1 MNEKPKPTTDKDKKP
16 RSLGSFLL
24 FLFLLVAVLGWVGR
38 QSMVKPD
45 ILSQDEYLAN
55 LYMGRVVEQVY
66 EGNAG
71 GSNKVEGTYQKRA
84 GEAPTPFTA
93 SFADVA
99 PNEIDWRELKA
110 TRIEHTLPAEDFAA
124 ALAGG
129 WYDPVLA
136 RSLKIRHVTTE
147 PPPEGSK
154 EGTPPRVIESSKE
167 HLYVEVIA
175 ASETKWQRQAPDP
188 SAEPPYF
195 LPQSSSHVWFEIDLT
210 PVLDRDVPELGS
222 LVSSL
227 ESTGV
232 PITRH
237 AFELGDKTGSRW
249 KEDTNMLNQLLF
261 FYGPW
266 ILLGL
271 LFFFFM
277 RQARTQGGG
286 GMMSFGKSRAQ
297 MYTKENHTGMTFN
310 DVAGAAEAKAEVRE
324 VVEFLRNPARFTRI
338 GGRIPRGILLVG
350 PPGCGKTLLA
360 KAIAG
365 EAEVPF
371 FAISGSDFVE
381 MFVGVGASRVRD
393 LFKQARDNSPCIIF
407 LDEIDAVG
415 RRRGGGMGGG
425 HDEREQT
432 LNAILVEMDGFG
444 TDDGIIL
451 LAATNRPDVL
461 DPALLRPGRFD
472 REVTID
478 MPDQKDRMKILKVHL
493 AKVRCEDELDV
504 ELLSRS
510 SPGYSGADL
519 AAIVNEAA
527 IMAVLDN
534 RDKIGQHD
542 LEEARDKVRY
552 GRQKINR
559 SAEEVDLKITAY
571 HEAGHAVVAA
581 VEDEADPPSKVTI
594 IPRGRALGSTMTL
607 PEKEVL
613 HQSKRGLVAR
623 LAVLFG
629 GRAAEARFCGDIS
642 AGASSDIQRATQ
654 IARSMVTE
662 LGMSE
667 AVGPIN
673 YGDRQ
678 GSEFLG
684 TELMRDRSHSEE
696 MARLIDDE
704 IKALI
709 SGAYE
714 RAETILA
721 DHSEAVE
728 KIAQALLAYET
739 IDGEGVKT
747 LVAGG
752 NVEDVAPAPK
762 PSDKNQK
769 PPTKKQT
776 PEREAKNGLD
786 GDLPGTAGFSPA

>member
-1 MNEKPKPTTDKDKKP
+1 MNEQPKPVTDKEKKP

-45 ILSQDEYLAN
+45 LLSQDEYLAN
-55 LYMGRVVEQVY
+55 LYMGRVVEQIY
-66 EGNAG
+66 QGNQG
-71 GSNKVEGTYQKRA
+71 GSNKIEGTYQKNA
-84 GEAPTPFTA
+84 GSAPTPFLV
-93 SFADVA
+93 SFGDVEA
-99 PNEIDWRELKA
+99 NEIDWRELKA
-110 TRIEHTLPAEDFAA
+110 TRIEHTLPAEDYAA
-124 ALAGG
+124 AVAGG
-129 WYDPVLA
+129 WYDPVQA
-136 RSLKIRHVTTE
+136 RSLRLRHVETE
-147 PPPEGSK
+147 PVPSGSK
-154 EGTPPRVIESSKE
+154 ANTPPKVIERTEE
-167 HLYVEVIA
+167 HLYVQVIA
-175 ASETKWQRQAPDP
+175 SSEAKWQRQASDP
-188 SAEPPYF
+188 SATPPFY
-195 LPQSSSHVWFEIDLT
+195 LPTASSHVWIEVDLT
-210 PVLDRDVPELGS
+210 PVPGRDVPELGS
-222 LVSSL
+222 LLATLNSKDVPL
-227 ESTGV
+227 ST
-232 PITRH
+232 H
-237 AFELGDKTGSRW
+237 YFELGNKSGSRW
-249 KEDTNMLNQLLF
+249 QSDSNMLSDVLF
-261 FYGPW
+261 YYGPW
-266 ILLGL
+266 LLLGL
-271 LFFFFM
+271 LFFYFM

-286 GMMSFGKSRAQ
+286 GMMNFGKSRAQ
-297 MYTKENHTGMTFN
+297 MYTKENHTGLTFN

-324 VVEFLRNPARFTRI
+324 IVEFLRNPARFTRI

-393 LFKQARDNSPCIIF
+393 LFKQARENSPCIIF

-478 MPDQKDRMKILKVHL
+478 MPDQKDREKILKVHL
-493 AKVRCEDELDV
+493 AKVRCDEELNV
-504 ELLSRS
+504 ELLARS

-534 RDKIGQHD
+534 RETIGQAD

-552 GRQKINR
+552 GRKKINR
-559 SAEEVDLKITAY
+559 TMEEEDRKVTAY
-571 HEAGHAVVAA
+571 HEAGHAVVAS
-581 VEDEADPPSKVTI
+581 VQPQADPPSKVTI
-594 IPRGRALGSTMTL
+594 IPRGRALGSTMML
-607 PEKEVL
+607 PEKESH
-613 HQSKRGLVAR
+613 HQQRGR
-623 LAVLFG
+623 LIAQLATLFG

-642 AGASSDIQRATQ
+642 AGAYDDIRRATQ
-654 IARSMVTE
+654 LARSMVTE

-684 TELMRDRSHSEE
+684 TELMRDRSHSEDI
-696 MARLIDDE
+696 ARLIDGE
-704 IKALI
+704 VKKLI
-709 SGAYE
+709 DNAYE
-714 RAETILA
+714 AAQSILA
-721 DHSEAVE
+721 QNSEAVE
-728 KIAQALLAYET
+728 QVARALMLYET
-739 IDGEGVKT
+739 VDGAGVKR
-747 LVAGG
+747 LVEGG
-752 NVEDVAPAPK
+752 VAEDIAPAAARAKGNAAK
-762 PSDKNQK
+762 PTEKSKKGLENKDVSD
-769 PPTKKQT
+769 
-776 PEREAKNGLD
+776 
-786 GDLPGTAGFSPA
+786 DLPGTAGFSPA

>member
-1 MNEKPKPTTDKDKKP
+1 MNDDPKTPNPKERKP

-24 FLFLLVAVLGWVGR
+24 FLFLLIAVLALVGR
-38 QSMVKPD
+38 QSMTQPD
-45 ILSQDEYLAN
+45 VLTQDEYLAY
-55 LYMGRVVEQVY
+55 LHQGRIEVQEFL
-66 EGNAG
+66 GNAA
-71 GSNKVEGTYQKRA
+71 GSNRVQGTYVKHA
-84 GEAPTPFTA
+84 GEPAVPFKTD
-93 SFADVA
+93 FGDVEA
-99 PNEIDWRELKA
+99 KEAEWQELKA
-110 TRIEHTLPAEDFAA
+110 IHVERTLPAEAFLGAVD
-124 ALAGG
+124 GG
-129 WYDPVLA
+129 WYEPVRG
-136 RSLKIRHVTTE
+136 RSLRLRHVETPEPVPGE
-147 PPPEGSK
+147 PPQAA
-154 EGTPPRVIESSKE
+154 PPVKQRIDEK
-167 HLYVEVIA
+167 LYVEVIA
-175 ASETKWQRQAPDP
+175 SSSARWERQDGIDP
-188 SAEPPYF
+188 TAEPPFF
-195 LPQSSSHVWFEIDLT
+195 LPRTSRHVWFEVDLAT
-210 PVLDRDVPELGS
+210 VPGRETPELGAV
-222 LVSSL
+222 LGRLANLDVPVS
-227 ESTGV
+227 TH
-232 PITRH
+232 T
-237 AFELGDKTGSRW
+237 FELGDRRGTRW
-249 KEDTNMLNQLLF
+249 GNDSSTLQMILVTF
-261 FYGPW
+261 GPW

-277 RQARTQGGG
+277 RQARSQSGG

-297 MYTKENHTGMTFN
+297 LYTKENHTGVTFQ

-324 VVEFLRNPARFTRI
+324 IVEFLRNPSRFTRI

-350 PPGCGKTLLA
+350 SPGCGKTLLA

-478 MPDQKDRMKILKVHL
+478 MPDQKDREKILGVHL
-493 AKVRCEDELDV
+493 KKVKADDDLDV
-504 ELLSRS
+504 ALLARS
-510 SPGYSGADL
+510 TPGYSGADL

-527 IMAVLDN
+527 IMAVLDG
-534 RDKIGQHD
+534 RDRIDQHD

-552 GRQKINR
+552 GRKKINR
-559 SAEEVDLKITAY
+559 TMEEEDRKVTAY

-581 VEDEADPPSKVTI
+581 SLPDAHPPTKVTI
-594 IPRGRALGSTMTL
+594 IPRGRSLGATMMT
-607 PEKEVL
+607 PEKETL
-613 HQSKRGLVAR
+613 HQQKRRLVAD
-623 LAVLFG
+623 LATFFG

-642 AGASSDIQRATQ
+642 AGAYDDIRRATQ

-673 YGDRQ
+673 YGERQ

-696 MARLIDDE
+696 IAQLIDSE
-704 IKALI
+704 VKSLI
-709 SGAYE
+709 DA
-714 RAETILA
+714 
-721 DHSEAVE
+721 
-728 KIAQALLAYET
+728 AYET
-739 IDGEGVKT
+739 AEQILAEHTAVVEELAKALLLYETVDGDGVQRLMDGET
-747 LVAGG
+747 A
-752 NVEDVAPAPK
+752 EDIAPRERPTTK
-762 PSDKNQK
+762 PGPAQ
-769 PPTKKQT
+769 PPST
-776 PEREAKNGLD
+776 PDPRENE
-786 GDLPGTAGFSPA
+786 GDLPDTAGFSPA

>member
-1 MNEKPKPTTDKDKKP
+1 MNEEPKANPNNKEKKP

-24 FLFLLVAVLGWVGR
+24 FLFLLIAILVLVGR
-38 QSMVKPD
+38 QSMVKPEV
-45 ILSQDEYLAN
+45 LTQDQYLAY
-55 LYMGRVVEQVY
+55 LHMGRIEVQVFQ
-66 EGNAG
+66 GNTG
-71 GSNKVEGTYQKRA
+71 GSNLIEGTFVKHP
-84 GEAPTPFTA
+84 GEKAVPFRVN
-93 SFADVA
+93 FGDVEA
-99 PNEIDWRELKA
+99 NEAAWQELKA
-110 TRIEHTLPAEDFAA
+110 THIERTLPAESFLEAV
-124 ALAGG
+124 AGG
-129 WYDPVLA
+129 WYEPVRA
-136 RSLKIRHVTTE
+136 RSLRLRYIDT
-147 PPPEGSK
+147 PEAAPGADPQVSPATK
-154 EGTPPRVIESSKE
+154 ERLDEK
-167 HLYVEVIA
+167 LYVEVIA
-175 ASETKWQRQAPDP
+175 SSAARWERQDGIDPTEAPP
-188 SAEPPYF
+188 FY
-195 LPQSSSHVWFEIDLT
+195 LPRDSSHVWFEIDMT
-210 PVLDRDVPELGS
+210 AVPGRETPELGAV
-222 LVSSL
+222 LGRL
-227 ESTGV
+227 AALDV
-232 PITRH
+232 PISTH
-237 AFELGDKTGSRW
+237 AFELGERRGSSWR
-249 KEDTNMLNQLLF
+249 EDGSTMMSVLMTF
-261 FYGPW
+261 GPF
-266 ILLGL
+266 ILLAL

-277 RQARTQGGG
+277 RQARGQGSG

-297 MYTKENHTGMTFN
+297 LYTKENHTGITFQ

-324 VVEFLRNPARFTRI
+324 IVEFLRNPSRFTRI

-478 MPDQKDRMKILKVHL
+478 MPDQKDREKILGVHL
-493 AKVRCEDELDV
+493 AKVRSVEDLDV
-504 ELLSRS
+504 ALLARS
-510 SPGYSGADL
+510 TPGYSGADL

-527 IMAVLDN
+527 IMAVLDG
-534 RDKIGQHD
+534 RDRIDQHD
-542 LEEARDKVRY
+542 LEESRDKVRY
-552 GRQKINR
+552 GRKKINR
-559 SAEEVDLKITAY
+559 NMEEEDRKVTAY

-581 VEDEADPPSKVTI
+581 VLPDANPPTKVTI
-594 IPRGRALGSTMTL
+594 IPRGRSLGATMMT
-607 PEKEVL
+607 PEKETL
-613 HQSKRGLVAR
+613 HQQRRR
-623 LAVLFG
+623 LIADLATFFG

-642 AGASSDIQRATQ
+642 AGAYDDIRRATQ

-673 YGDRQ
+673 YGERQ

-696 MARLIDDE
+696 IANLIDKEVKRLIDEAYETAETVLAEHNNAVEE
-704 IKALI
+704 IARALLMYETVDG
-709 SGAYE
+709 SGVQRLVDGE
-714 RAETILA
+714 RAEDIA
-721 DHSEAVE
+721 PVE
-728 KIAQALLAYET
+728 RK
-739 IDGEGVKT
+739 
-747 LVAGG
+747 
-752 NVEDVAPAPK
+752 DVQPG
-762 PSDKNQK
+762 
-769 PPTKKQT
+769 PTKA
-776 PEREAKNGLD
+776 PERPEEKGD
-786 GDLPGTAGFSPA
+786 DLPDTAGFSPA